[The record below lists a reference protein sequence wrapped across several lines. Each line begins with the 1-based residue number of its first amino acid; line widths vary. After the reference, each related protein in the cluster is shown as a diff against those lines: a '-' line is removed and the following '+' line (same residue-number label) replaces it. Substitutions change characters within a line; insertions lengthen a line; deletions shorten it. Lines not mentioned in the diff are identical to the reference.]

1 MEGVPGLA
9 KTLAIKTLASLIDAK
24 YSRIQFTPDLLP
36 ADVIGTMVYSQ
47 KDESFK
53 VQRGP
58 IFANFVLADEINRA
72 PAKVQSA
79 LLEAMQERQV
89 TIGKETFM
97 LPEPFLVLAT
107 QNPIEQ
113 EGTYPLPEAQ
123 VDRFMLKVVIDYPKL
138 EEELDT
144 LKTVKR
150 SEIAEK
156 IKVAR
161 GYGDLSENAEYDAA
175 KEEQAVVE
183 ARIADLEA
191 TLKVARIMDDS
202 DLSLDTVSIGMHVRI
217 LAEGDEPDEAEE
229 YDITG
234 STEAD
239 IDQGRISDESPV
251 GAALIGHKAGDKVD
265 VTLPSGNILEYTI
278 LGVSRSR

>member
-1 MEGVPGLA
+1 MAKEVVVTHEGY
-9 KTLAIKTLASLIDAK
+9 K
-24 YSRIQFTPDLLP
+24 
-36 ADVIGTMVYSQ
+36 
-47 KDESFK
+47 
-53 VQRGP
+53 
-58 IFANFVLADEINRA
+58 
-72 PAKVQSA
+72 
-79 LLEAMQERQV
+79 
-89 TIGKETFM
+89 
-97 LPEPFLVLAT
+97 
-107 QNPIEQ
+107 
-113 EGTYPLPEAQ
+113 
-123 VDRFMLKVVIDYPKL
+123 KL

-191 TLKVARIMDDS
+191 TLKIARIMDDS

-217 LAEGDEPDEAEE
+217 LAEGDEPDEAE
-229 YDITG
+229 
-234 STEAD
+234 

-251 GAALIGHKAGDKVD
+251 GAALIGHKTGDKVD
-265 VTLPSGNILEYTI
+265 VTLPNGNILEYTI

>member
-1 MEGVPGLA
+1 MAKEVVVTHEGY
-9 KTLAIKTLASLIDAK
+9 K
-24 YSRIQFTPDLLP
+24 
-36 ADVIGTMVYSQ
+36 
-47 KDESFK
+47 
-53 VQRGP
+53 
-58 IFANFVLADEINRA
+58 
-72 PAKVQSA
+72 
-79 LLEAMQERQV
+79 
-89 TIGKETFM
+89 
-97 LPEPFLVLAT
+97 
-107 QNPIEQ
+107 
-113 EGTYPLPEAQ
+113 
-123 VDRFMLKVVIDYPKL
+123 KL

-202 DLSLDTVSIGMHVRI
+202 DLSLVYEDATGASIADANAFALVCQADTVLSVFADRT
-217 LAEGDEPDEAEE
+217 EGDEPDEAEE

-251 GAALIGHKAGDKVD
+251 GAALIGHKTGDKVD
-265 VTLPSGNILEYTI
+265 VTLPNGNILEYTI

>member
-1 MEGVPGLA
+1 MENTKIAVVTDSNSGITQQQAKELGVTVLPMPFYINEQLFLEGI
-9 KTLAIKTLASLIDAK
+9 TLT
-24 YSRIQFTPDLLP
+24 
-36 ADVIGTMVYSQ
+36 
-47 KDESFK
+47 
-53 VQRGP
+53 
-58 IFANFVLADEINRA
+58 
-72 PAKVQSA
+72 
-79 LLEAMQERQV
+79 QEEFY
-89 TIGKETFM
+89 K
-97 LPEPFLVLAT
+97 
-107 QNPIEQ
+107 
-113 EGTYPLPEAQ
+113 
-123 VDRFMLKVVIDYPKL
+123 KL
-138 EEELDT
+138 EEELDN

-251 GAALIGHKAGDKVD
+251 GAALIGHKTGDKVD
-265 VTLPSGNILEYTI
+265 VTLPNGNILEYTI

>member
-1 MEGVPGLA
+1 MAKEVVVTHEGY
-9 KTLAIKTLASLIDAK
+9 K
-24 YSRIQFTPDLLP
+24 
-36 ADVIGTMVYSQ
+36 
-47 KDESFK
+47 
-53 VQRGP
+53 
-58 IFANFVLADEINRA
+58 
-72 PAKVQSA
+72 
-79 LLEAMQERQV
+79 
-89 TIGKETFM
+89 
-97 LPEPFLVLAT
+97 
-107 QNPIEQ
+107 
-113 EGTYPLPEAQ
+113 
-123 VDRFMLKVVIDYPKL
+123 KL

-217 LAEGDEPDEAEE
+217 LAEGDE
-229 YDITG
+229 
-234 STEAD
+234 
-239 IDQGRISDESPV
+239 SPV
-251 GAALIGHKAGDKVD
+251 GAALIGHKTGDKVD
-265 VTLPSGNILEYTI
+265 VTLPNGNILEYTI